1 MSTTTRPLLRWAL
14 RAGLVLGLWAAFM
27 LAMPF
32 VGPDGRLI
40 AVVGDPH
47 RSVLAVLKAGGRIM
61 AIRGRV
67 VLTSSDRP
75 GYPRRLYAAG
85 AGILIEGR
93 IAQTCLQLA
102 KSGA

>member
-1 MSTTTRPLLRWAL
+1 MTTKRVLHWTL
-14 RAGLVLGLWAAFM
+14 RAGLVLGLWAAVM

-47 RSVLAVLKAGGRIM
+47 QSVLAVLKAGGRIM

-75 GYPRRLYAAG
+75 DYPAALFPS
-85 AGILIEGR
+85 ASL
-93 IAQTCLQLA
+93 
-102 KSGA
+102 